1 MAAND
6 VADVIA
12 ELEQTVRDQPPA
24 RCALMLGR
32 VTNLLLGN
40 ADRLSRRQFDIF
52 DEILTRL
59 VERVD
64 VEAVARVSEA
74 IADLDS
80 ANLEI
85 ARRLAHHEEAAV
97 AAPILQKSQR
107 LPEADLLEIAACRG
121 TAHRLA
127 IAKRSRIADALAD
140 LLVGQGDTSVCVQ
153 LASNSGARFSQDGYS
168 KLVAMAERNDE
179 LADLLVTRTDVPV
192 EMLHELVASLPR
204 STRARLLKIAT
215 PELRG
220 TIQTAIE
227 SVEIG
232 ICTPVAERVDYMD
245 AIAKTLE
252 LSKLGKL
259 NDSTVNRFAVWREHR
274 NLIAALSLLATVP
287 IETIEPLL
295 QESDC
300 YGLVVACRASR
311 LNWTT
316 TLAVI
321 GNRPDQPKLSAEKV
335 EQCRDAFEA
344 LNLSA
349 AQRMIRFGSTVDLAL
364 KLQPPSDAQAKSG
377 AM

>member
-1 MAAND
+1 MAAIV
-6 VADVIA
+6 VADIIA
-12 ELEQTVRDQPPA
+12 DLHQTVRDQPPA
-24 RCALMLGR
+24 RCALMLGQ
-32 VTNLLLGN
+32 VTDLLLGN

-52 DEILTRL
+52 DEILTLL

-64 VEAVARVSEA
+64 LEAVARVSEA
-74 IADLDS
+74 IAGLDS
-80 ANLEI
+80 ASLEI
-85 ARRLAHHEEAAV
+85 SRRLAHREEAAV

-107 LPEADLLEIAACRG
+107 LPEADLLEIATCRG

-127 IAKRSRIADALAD
+127 IAKRSRITDTLSD
-140 LLVGQGDTSVCVQ
+140 HLIDQGDTSVCVQ
-153 LASNSGARFSQDGYS
+153 LASNSGASFSHDGYS
-168 KLVAMAERNDE
+168 KLVAMAQRNDE
-179 LADLLVTRTDVPV
+179 LADLLVTRTDVPA
-192 EMLHELVASLPR
+192 ERLHDLVAGLPR
-204 STRARLLKIAT
+204 SVRARLLKIAI
-215 PELRG
+215 PELRD

-227 SVEIG
+227 RLETG
-232 ICTPVAERVDYMD
+232 ICTKGAERVDYTD
-245 AIAKTLE
+245 AIARTLE
-252 LSKLGKL
+252 LSKQGKL
-259 NDSTVNRFAVWREHR
+259 NDSTVNRFAVWHEHR

-349 AQRMIRFGSTVDLAL
+349 AQRLIRFGSTVDLAL
-364 KLQPPSDAQAKSG
+364 KLQPATDAQAKSG